1 MRIWSSWL
9 SSLRPEEEASL
20 LLSSTPRPP
29 AIGRG
34 EILLRLVEGDGVNE
48 AAAHS
53 NVKDRKE
60 NNGGENAINAGAWVT
75 KPCSI

>member
-1 MRIWSSWL
+1 M
-9 SSLRPEEEASL
+9 SSLRPEEEEEASI

-48 AAAHS
+48 AAAAHS

-75 KPCSI
+75 KPYYSGFE